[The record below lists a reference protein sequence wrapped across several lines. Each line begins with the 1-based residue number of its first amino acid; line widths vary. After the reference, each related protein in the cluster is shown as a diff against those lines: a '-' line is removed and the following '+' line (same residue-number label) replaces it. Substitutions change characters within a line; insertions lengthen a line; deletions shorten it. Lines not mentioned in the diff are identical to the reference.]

1 MTGVK
6 SSAGAG
12 KRPPR
17 PVMLCILDGWGYRR
31 ERADNGVALAAA
43 PNWDRFLRDC
53 PHALLEASETF
64 VGLPGGQMG
73 NSEVGHMNLGAG
85 RVVLQDLPRIDQ
97 AIADGA
103 LATNEALAGL
113 VATLKKSGG
122 TAHLIGLLS
131 PGGVH
136 SHQDHIAA
144 LAGLLDAADI
154 PVVCHAF
161 LDGRDTPPRSARGFV
176 ARFTEATRNLRRF
189 RFGTIGG
196 RYYGMDRDQRWD
208 REELAYRAMVE
219 ARGERAKDAV
229 SAIELAAA
237 RGETDEFVTPTVIG
251 DYAGMRDGDGLVA
264 ANFRAD
270 RIRQILT
277 ALLAPTFTG
286 FKRGAL
292 IRFAAAIGMTQYSDA
307 LDPLL
312 STMFPPQEPD
322 ETFGQVVSEAGLK
335 QLRIAETEKYAH
347 VTFFFNGGREE
358 QFPGETRILVPSPH
372 VKTYDLKPE
381 MAASEVTD
389 KVVEAIAGG
398 TYDTIVC
405 NFANADMVGHT
416 GNEAA
421 AIKAVETVDRCLGRI
436 AEAVKRA
443 GGCLL
448 ITADHGNVELMRDAE
463 SGEPH
468 TAHTLNPVP
477 VILVN
482 GPAGIAGLENGRLAD
497 IAPTLLALIGLKPP
511 RAMTG
516 HSLIRVAKACATV

>member
-1 MTGVK
+1 MRGVK
-6 SSAGAG
+6 SSAGAA
-12 KRPPR
+12 KPPR
-17 PVMLCILDGWGYRR
+17 PVVLCILDGWGFRR
-31 ERADNGVALAAA
+31 ERADNSVALATA
-43 PNWDRFLRDC
+43 PNWQHFMRDC

-64 VGLPGGQMG
+64 VGLPSGQMG

-85 RVVLQDLPRIDQ
+85 RVVTQDLPRIDQ
-97 AIADGA
+97 AIVDGV
-103 LATNEALAGL
+103 LAENKALAGFI
-113 VATLKKSGG
+113 AKLKKSGG
-122 TAHLIGLLS
+122 TAHLLGLLS

-144 LAGLLDAADI
+144 LAQLLDAADI

-161 LDGRDTPPRSARGFV
+161 LDGRDTPPKSAQGFI
-176 ARFTEATRNLRRF
+176 AKFAEATADLRRF

-208 REELAYRAMVE
+208 REELAYRAIVE
-219 ARGERAKDAV
+219 AQGERATDAA
-229 SAIELAAA
+229 SAIERAAA
-237 RGETDEFVTPTVIG
+237 RGETDEFVKPTVIG

-277 ALLAPTFTG
+277 ALLAPTFDG
-286 FKRGAL
+286 FNRGTL
-292 IRFAAAIGMTQYSDA
+292 THFAAALGMTQYSDA

-312 STMFPPQEPD
+312 ATLFPPQQPE

-358 QFPGETRILVPSPH
+358 KFPGETRILVPSPR

-381 MAASEVTD
+381 MAANEVTD
-389 KVVEAIAGG
+389 KLVEAIDSR
-398 TYDTIVC
+398 TYDAIVC

-436 AEAVKRA
+436 AEAVARVN
-443 GGCLL
+443 GCLL
-448 ITADHGNVELMRDAE
+448 ITADHGNVELMRDAKT
-463 SGEPH
+463 GEPH

-482 GPAGIAGLENGRLAD
+482 GPAGVTSLANGRLAD
-497 IAPTLLALIGLKPP
+497 IAPTLLALMGLKPP
-511 RAMTG
+511 GAMTG
-516 HSLIRVAKACATV
+516 HSLIHVANAWATV

>member
-1 MTGVK
+1 MRGVK
-6 SSAGAG
+6 SSAGAV
-12 KRPPR
+12 KPPR

-31 ERADNGVALAAA
+31 ERADNGVALATT
-43 PNWDRFLRDC
+43 PNWHRFWRDY

-64 VGLPGGQMG
+64 VGLPSGQMG

-85 RVVLQDLPRIDQ
+85 RVLLQDLPRIDQ

-103 LATNEALAGL
+103 LAKNEVLAGFI
-113 VATLKKSGG
+113 AKLKKSGG
-122 TAHLIGLLS
+122 AAHLIGLLS

-144 LAGLLDAADI
+144 LARLLDAAGI

-161 LDGRDTPPRSARGFV
+161 LDGRDTPPQSAQGFV
-176 ARFTEATRNLRRF
+176 AKFAEATANLKRF
-189 RFGTIGG
+189 RFGTVGG

-219 ARGERAKDAV
+219 ARGERAKDAAR
-229 SAIELAAA
+229 AIERAYA
-237 RGETDEFVTPTVIG
+237 RGETDEFVKPTVIG

-277 ALLAPTFTG
+277 ALLAPTFAG
-286 FKRGAL
+286 FNRGTV
-292 IRFAAAIGMTQYSDA
+292 IGFAAALGMTQYSDA
-307 LDPLL
+307 LDRLL
-312 STMFPPQEPD
+312 AQLFPPQEPD

-358 QFPGETRILVPSPH
+358 QFPGETRILVPSPQ
-372 VKTYDLKPE
+372 VRTYDLKPE
-381 MAASEVTD
+381 MAANEVTD
-389 KVVEAIAGG
+389 KVVEAIDGG
-398 TYDTIVC
+398 AYDAIVC

-421 AIKAVETVDRCLGRI
+421 AIKAVETIDRCLGRI
-436 AEAVKRA
+436 AEAVTRA

-448 ITADHGNVELMRDAE
+448 ITADHGNVELMRDVE
-463 SGEPH
+463 TGEPH

-482 GPAGIAGLENGRLAD
+482 GPAGITSLDNGRLAD
-497 IAPTLLALIGLKPP
+497 IAPTLLALMGLKPP

-516 HSLIRVAKACATV
+516 HSLIHAANACATV

>member
-1 MTGVK
+1 MSGVK
-6 SSAGAG
+6 SSAGALQ
-12 KRPPR
+12 PPR

-31 ERADNGVALAAA
+31 ERADNSVALATA
-43 PNWDRFLRDC
+43 PNWHRFLRDC

-85 RVVLQDLPRIDQ
+85 RVVLQDLPRIDK
-97 AIADGA
+97 AVADGDLAKNGA
-103 LATNEALAGL
+103 LAGFIARLN
-113 VATLKKSGG
+113 KSGG
-122 TAHLIGLLS
+122 AAHLIGLMS

-144 LAGLLDAADI
+144 LARLFDAADI

-176 ARFTEATRNLRRF
+176 AEFAQATANLRRF

-219 ARGERAKDAV
+219 ARGERSKDAA
-229 SAIELAAA
+229 SAVELAAA
-237 RGETDEFVTPTVIG
+237 RGETDEFVKPTVIG
-251 DYAGMRDGDGLVA
+251 DYAGMRDGDGLVV

-277 ALLAPTFTG
+277 ALLAPTFAG
-286 FKRGAL
+286 FARGTV
-292 IRFAAAIGMTQYSDA
+292 IRFAAALGMTQYSDA
-307 LDPLL
+307 LDQLL
-312 STMFPPQEPD
+312 ATLFPPHEPA

-347 VTFFFNGGREE
+347 VTFFFNGGREQE
-358 QFPGETRILVPSPH
+358 FPGETRILVPSPR

-381 MAASEVTD
+381 MAANEVTD
-389 KVVEAIAGG
+389 KVVEAIGSG
-398 TYDTIVC
+398 TFDAIVC

-421 AIKAVETVDRCLGRI
+421 AIKAVESVDRCLGRV

-448 ITADHGNVELMRDAE
+448 ITADHGNVELMRDTE
-463 SGEPH
+463 TGEPH

-482 GPAGIAGLENGRLAD
+482 GPGGITGLDNGRLAD
-497 IAPTLLALIGLKPP
+497 IAPTLLALMGLKPP

-516 HSLIRVAKACATV
+516 RSLIHVAKACATA